1 MRTLTLIL
9 ALLIALPLYAKDVYK
24 WTNEE
29 GVVIYSDTYQP
40 GAERI
45 HVSGSKSS
53 DTPNTATTTADQTPA
68 STEAAGGYEKF
79 EILTPG
85 NEETVRSNEGVVPVG
100 LSLTPA
106 LAPGH
111 GIQVLVDGVPLE
123 NELKTTQ
130 FTLTNLNRGTHTL
143 EAKIV
148 DADGA
153 VLMSAFRIN
162 FHLRKASINTP

>member
-1 MRTLTLIL
+1 MRTLTLIF

-24 WTNEE
+24 WPNEE

-45 HVSGSKSS
+45 RVSGSKSS
-53 DTPNTATTTADQTPA
+53 DNPSTATTAADQTPS
-68 STEAAGGYEKF
+68 STQAEGGYEKF

-106 LAPGH
+106 LASGH

-123 NELKTTQ
+123 NELKVTQ
-130 FTLTNLNRGTHTL
+130 FTLTNLNRGTHSL
-143 EAKIV
+143 EAKVV
-148 DADGA
+148 DADGN
-153 VLMSAFRIN
+153 VLMSASRLN